1 MCSIHFLDGRPTIS
15 HPDPELFL
23 FPGSQSKLKVVPSK
37 RRKRRVKNEEHNS
50 AAATVLKY
58 EECPPDAYKSEKE
71 ALHKQ
76 HDNTNRPDDGM
87 LKPSSRTKRKDV
99 RDLLKFTE
107 EDHSACVPAAGTH
120 SSGLPS
126 LPDEITGLHFDS
138 ATDPFQDVDQMEEA
152 SEKRHGWLD
161 HQYFRKSVKPTVFAA
176 LKFVVFLLLGVIR
189 KLRAENTA
197 LKDEVKSLRTEL
209 AKGNSTATVAE
220 RCSSKK
226 MNSKCAKKRK
236 SSANAAVSDDE
247 ARDVA
252 TDPTD
257 LTWYPGRNPNKRKVK
272 KSKLRRP
279 KKDVVKSEFDVA
291 KQSVLYQSGDTFFFV
306 NELPHLELE

>member
-23 FPGSQSKLKVVPSK
+23 FSGCQSKPVVPSK
-37 RRKRRVKNEEHNS
+37 RRKRRVKSEEHTS
-50 AAATVLKY
+50 AVARVLKY
-58 EECPPDAYKSEKE
+58 EECPPGAYKSEKE

-76 HDNTNRPDDGM
+76 QDNTNRPDGRM
-87 LKPSSRTKRKDV
+87 LEPSSRTKRKDV

-107 EDHSACVPAAGTH
+107 EDHSAGVPAEDTH

-126 LPDEITGLHFDS
+126 LPDELTGLHFDS
-138 ATDPFQDVDQMEEA
+138 ATDPFQDVDQLEEA
-152 SEKRHGWLD
+152 SKRHGWLD

-189 KLRAENTA
+189 KLRAENTS

-220 RCSSKK
+220 GCSSKK
-226 MNSKCAKKRK
+226 VNSKCAKNRK
-236 SSANAAVSDDE
+236 TSANAAVSDDE